1 MQKKYILSLDAGTVK
16 NRAVLFDKH
25 GDIVSYAEKKIA
37 VYAPQPGWI
46 EQDADEI
53 WSTQR
58 WTAREAIRLA
68 GIEQQEIAAVA
79 ITNQRETTIVWNRR
93 TGRPIYRAISWQSQQ
108 TEDICRTMK
117 EQGLEE
123 EIHQKTSLVLN
134 PYFSGTKIC
143 WILDHVEGAR
153 QLAERGE
160 LMCGT
165 VDTWLMWKLSN
176 GEIFATDYSNASRTM
191 LFHLKD
197 LCWDEELLEHFQIPV
212 SMLPEAHPS
221 SYIYGMTD
229 ASHLGAAL
237 PIAGCIGNQQAALF
251 GQACFDKGQA
261 KNSYGE
267 GSFFLLNIG
276 NKPMISRNGLIT
288 TIAWGIGDEVT
299 YAIEGSVFV
308 SGATLEWLKNRL
320 GLLKSMPDSEWVAK
334 QVADTDGVY
343 FVPSFRG
350 LSAPYWDMQTTG
362 MIIGL
367 KENTQQAHIV
377 RAALMALAYQV
388 RDVYEAV
395 ASDVDTRITEL
406 RVDGGASQNNL
417 LMQFQAD
424 ILDIP
429 VTRPYIM
436 ETTALGAAYLA
447 GLATGVWHDINEL
460 KELWH
465 EERTFRPDMPDA
477 DRVRLYDGWQN
488 AVSKVMGWPAN

>member
-1 MQKKYILSLDAGTVK
+1 
-16 NRAVLFDKH
+16 
-25 GDIVSYAEKKIA
+25 
-37 VYAPQPGWI
+37 
-46 EQDADEI
+46 
-53 WSTQR
+53 
-58 WTAREAIRLA
+58 
-68 GIEQQEIAAVA
+68 
-79 ITNQRETTIVWNRR
+79 
-93 TGRPIYRAISWQSQQ
+93 
-108 TEDICRTMK
+108 
-117 EQGLEE
+117 
-123 EIHQKTSLVLN
+123 
-134 PYFSGTKIC
+134 
-143 WILDHVEGAR
+143 
-153 QLAERGE
+153 
-160 LMCGT
+160 
-165 VDTWLMWKLSN
+165 
-176 GEIFATDYSNASRTM
+176 
-191 LFHLKD
+191 
-197 LCWDEELLEHFQIPV
+197 
-212 SMLPEAHPS
+212 
-221 SYIYGMTD
+221 
-229 ASHLGAAL
+229 
-237 PIAGCIGNQQAALF
+237 
-251 GQACFDKGQA
+251 
-261 KNSYGE
+261 
-267 GSFFLLNIG
+267 
-276 NKPMISRNGLIT
+276 MISRNGLIT

-447 GLATGVWHDINEL
+447 GLAMGVWHDINEL

-465 EERTFRPDMPDA
+465 EELTFRPDMPDA